1 MTAVIETREL
11 QKKYGKHL
19 AVDGI
24 GLRVEQ
30 GSVFGLIGPNGAGKT
45 TVLRMLVDIIR
56 PTAGELTVL
65 GAVPRRSGTAL
76 RRRIGYLPGEL
87 KLAERI
93 RGGTLLHH
101 LAQISGPVDPG
112 TIEALAERLG
122 LDLGRPVRA
131 LSKGNRQKLGLIQA
145 FMHRPELLILDEPTS
160 GLDPLMQR
168 EFLAMVREAREAG
181 QTVLLSSHIL
191 TEIQHTADDVAV
203 LAGGRIVAGGDV
215 SSLKLS
221 SVARLRAV
229 LAAIAS
235 ISWGAA
241 FIAGTEETGR
251 LELTLAHAVGRAQ
264 YALESAAALVVK
276 MLALGAVAF
285 LLILAINAPAE
296 LDLSAT
302 NLLAVTLAWVSL
314 GLLSGVAALAFGA
327 LTGRRTWAI
336 GAGAGIAVLGYG
348 LDAVGG
354 TNEDLAWLSNLSPY
368 HWAFGSTPLA
378 DGFDWGGLGLL
389 WGLTA
394 TLIGITAWALSR
406 RDILG

>member
-131 LSKGNRQKLGLIQA
+131 LSKGIRQKLGLIQA

-229 LAAIAS
+229 LADTTAD
-235 ISWGAA
+235 
-241 FIAGTEETGR
+241 TVR
-251 LELTLAHAVGRAQ
+251 
-264 YALESAAALVVK
+264 AALSALPMLNDLDTEPTTSGDLVRVTATIRGEADPIVK
-276 MLALGAVAF
+276 ALAQFTVRDLTIEEPD
-285 LLILAINAPAE
+285 LEESI
-296 LDLSAT
+296 LDLYA
-302 NLLAVTLAWVSL
+302 
-314 GLLSGVAALAFGA
+314 
-327 LTGRRTWAI
+327 RT
-336 GAGAGIAVLGYG
+336 
-348 LDAVGG
+348 DG
-354 TNEDLAWLSNLSPY
+354 TK
-368 HWAFGSTPLA
+368 
-378 DGFDWGGLGLL
+378 
-389 WGLTA
+389 
-394 TLIGITAWALSR
+394 
-406 RDILG
+406 

>member
-145 FMHRPELLILDEPTS
+145 FMPRPELLILDEPTS

-229 LAAIAS
+229 LADTTAD
-235 ISWGAA
+235 
-241 FIAGTEETGR
+241 TVR
-251 LELTLAHAVGRAQ
+251 
-264 YALESAAALVVK
+264 AALSALPMLNDLDTEPTTSGDLVRVTATIRGEADPIVK
-276 MLALGAVAF
+276 ALAQFTVRDLTIEEPD
-285 LLILAINAPAE
+285 LEESI
-296 LDLSAT
+296 LDLYA
-302 NLLAVTLAWVSL
+302 
-314 GLLSGVAALAFGA
+314 
-327 LTGRRTWAI
+327 RT
-336 GAGAGIAVLGYG
+336 
-348 LDAVGG
+348 DG
-354 TNEDLAWLSNLSPY
+354 TK
-368 HWAFGSTPLA
+368 
-378 DGFDWGGLGLL
+378 
-389 WGLTA
+389 
-394 TLIGITAWALSR
+394 
-406 RDILG
+406 

>member
-19 AVDGI
+19 AIDGI

-65 GAVPRRSGTAL
+65 GSVPRRSGKAL

-87 KLAERI
+87 KLAGRI

-101 LAQISGPVDPG
+101 LAQISGPVEPG

-122 LDLGRPVRA
+122 LDLNRPVRA

-203 LAGGRIVAGGDV
+203 LASGRIVAQGDV

-221 SVARLRAV
+221 SVAQLRAV
-229 LAAIAS
+229 LADTTTDTIR
-235 ISWGAA
+235 AA
-241 FIAGTEETGR
+241 LSAVP
-251 LELTLAHAVGRAQ
+251 TLADLDTEPTASGELVRV
-264 YALESAAALVVK
+264 SATIRGEADPVVK
-276 MLALGAVAF
+276 ALAQFTVRNLTIEKPD
-285 LLILAINAPAE
+285 LEESI
-296 LDLSAT
+296 LDLYARTEAT
-302 NLLAVTLAWVSL
+302 T
-314 GLLSGVAALAFGA
+314 
-327 LTGRRTWAI
+327 
-336 GAGAGIAVLGYG
+336 
-348 LDAVGG
+348 
-354 TNEDLAWLSNLSPY
+354 
-368 HWAFGSTPLA
+368 
-378 DGFDWGGLGLL
+378 
-389 WGLTA
+389 
-394 TLIGITAWALSR
+394 
-406 RDILG
+406 